1 MMIIKEIIIHERGSV
16 MAIAEVTVIPVGT
29 GSTSVSQYVAKCQKV
44 LEKESGIHYQLT
56 PMGTVIE
63 GELNVLFRVLQKLHE
78 VPFSEG
84 AQRVVT
90 SMRIDDRRDK
100 KASMNQ
106 KINSVNEKL

>member
-1 MMIIKEIIIHERGSV
+1 
-16 MAIAEVTVIPVGT
+16 MAIVEVTVIPVGT

-44 LEKESGIHYQLT
+44 LELEKEIQYQLT

-63 GELNVLFRVLQKLHE
+63 GELDVLFNVLKKLHE

-100 KASMNQ
+100 KGSMDQ
-106 KINSVNEKL
+106 KIRSVKEKL